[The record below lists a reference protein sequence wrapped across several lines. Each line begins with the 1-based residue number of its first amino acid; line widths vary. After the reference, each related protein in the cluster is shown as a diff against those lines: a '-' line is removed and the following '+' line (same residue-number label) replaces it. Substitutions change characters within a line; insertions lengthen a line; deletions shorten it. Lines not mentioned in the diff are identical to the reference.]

1 MKNLIFSFLIAFS
14 TISLAEEVTSQ
25 KEVDVYKTK
34 KILSELPQDKI
45 KALINVKKN
54 ILNDEINFRNR
65 FIELRSLSNIALKE
79 NNENKYKTLMEEIGL
94 LKDEMEFIR
103 NDEINFRNRFIELRS
118 LSNIALKENNENKY
132 KTLMEEI
139 GLLKDEMEFIRFYRL
154 QEIENILGTEIPY
167 FYNDETM
174 FDYLNLI

>member
-25 KEVDVYKTK
+25 KELDVYKTK

-54 ILNDEINFRNR
+54 IL
-65 FIELRSLSNIALKE
+65 
-79 NNENKYKTLMEEIGL
+79 
-94 LKDEMEFIR
+94 

>member
-14 TISLAEEVTSQ
+14 TISLAEEVASQ

-103 NDEINFRNRFIELRS
+103 
-118 LSNIALKENNENKY
+118 
-132 KTLMEEI
+132 
-139 GLLKDEMEFIRFYRL
+139 FYRL
-154 QEIENILGTEIPY
+154 QEIENILETEIPY

>member
-1 MKNLIFSFLIAFS
+1 MKNLIFSFLIALS
-14 TISLAEEVTSQ
+14 TISLAEEVASQ

-65 FIELRSLSNIALKE
+65 FIELRSLSNLALKE
-79 NNENKYKTLMEEIGL
+79 NNES
-94 LKDEMEFIR
+94 R
-103 NDEINFRNRFIELRS
+103 
-118 LSNIALKENNENKY
+118 Y

-154 QEIENILGTEIPY
+154 QEIENILETEIPY
-167 FYNDETM
+167 FYNNETV

>member
-1 MKNLIFSFLIAFS
+1 MKNLIFSFFIAFS
-14 TISLAEEVTSQ
+14 AISLAEEVASQ

-103 NDEINFRNRFIELRS
+103 
-118 LSNIALKENNENKY
+118 
-132 KTLMEEI
+132 
-139 GLLKDEMEFIRFYRL
+139 FYRL

>member
-103 NDEINFRNRFIELRS
+103 
-118 LSNIALKENNENKY
+118 
-132 KTLMEEI
+132 
-139 GLLKDEMEFIRFYRL
+139 FYRL

-167 FYNDETM
+167 FYNDETI

>member
-79 NNENKYKTLMEEIGL
+79 NNENKYK
-94 LKDEMEFIR
+94 
-103 NDEINFRNRFIELRS
+103 N
-118 LSNIALKENNENKY
+118 
-132 KTLMEEI
+132 LMEEI

>member
-25 KEVDVYKTK
+25 KEVDVYRTK

-54 ILNDEINFRNR
+54 IL
-65 FIELRSLSNIALKE
+65 
-79 NNENKYKTLMEEIGL
+79 
-94 LKDEMEFIR
+94 

>member
-1 MKNLIFSFLIAFS
+1 MKNLIFSFLIVFS
-14 TISLAEEVTSQ
+14 TISLSEEVTSQ

-79 NNENKYKTLMEEIGL
+79 NNES
-94 LKDEMEFIR
+94 R
-103 NDEINFRNRFIELRS
+103 
-118 LSNIALKENNENKY
+118 Y

-154 QEIENILGTEIPY
+154 QEIENILETEIPY

>member
-14 TISLAEEVTSQ
+14 AISLAEEVASQ

-103 NDEINFRNRFIELRS
+103 
-118 LSNIALKENNENKY
+118 
-132 KTLMEEI
+132 
-139 GLLKDEMEFIRFYRL
+139 FYRL

>member
-45 KALINVKKN
+45 KALINIKKN
-54 ILNDEINFRNR
+54 IL
-65 FIELRSLSNIALKE
+65 
-79 NNENKYKTLMEEIGL
+79 
-94 LKDEMEFIR
+94 

>member
-1 MKNLIFSFLIAFS
+1 MKNLIFSFFIAFS

-103 NDEINFRNRFIELRS
+103 
-118 LSNIALKENNENKY
+118 
-132 KTLMEEI
+132 
-139 GLLKDEMEFIRFYRL
+139 FYRL

>member
-14 TISLAEEVTSQ
+14 TISLAEEVASQ

-79 NNENKYKTLMEEIGL
+79 NNENKYKV
-94 LKDEMEFIR
+94 
-103 NDEINFRNRFIELRS
+103 
-118 LSNIALKENNENKY
+118 
-132 KTLMEEI
+132 LMEEI

>member
-14 TISLAEEVTSQ
+14 TISLAEEVASQ

-45 KALINVKKN
+45 KTLINVKKN
-54 ILNDEINFRNR
+54 IL
-65 FIELRSLSNIALKE
+65 
-79 NNENKYKTLMEEIGL
+79 
-94 LKDEMEFIR
+94 

>member
-14 TISLAEEVTSQ
+14 TISLAEEITSQ

-103 NDEINFRNRFIELRS
+103 
-118 LSNIALKENNENKY
+118 
-132 KTLMEEI
+132 
-139 GLLKDEMEFIRFYRL
+139 FYRL

-167 FYNDETM
+167 FYNDETL